1 MSGQREDRDRD
12 NDRLDIELDPS
23 DVLNQ
28 YFEQIENI
36 KIQIL
41 MKNLMSIYIYRT
53 LKSQQM
59 QIKNKLKTINK
70 LNIYQQNICHEKM
83 T

>member
-36 KIQIL
+36 KI
-41 MKNLMSIYIYRT
+41 
-53 LKSQQM
+53 
-59 QIKNKLKTINK
+59 
-70 LNIYQQNICHEKM
+70 
-83 T
+83 